1 MSWSRHKLRLI
12 LQKLSSEGKTHDDLM
27 MYLKLWYL
35 RADAGAPISS
45 FETTCDAC
53 SRLFNPEVVST
64 LWSFLAP
71 VCIYV
76 QCTTSS
82 RIVNIDL
89 DNSSNNLA
97 RTLINRLLKFNEQ
110 THHSSSHSTSRIYI
124 ASRHG
129 YLTSCSSENII
140 VEEIG
145 LFTVFL
151 YSDVGLHFLL
161 LMLEVYVK
169 ILEDLKVKNICYV
182 TCDTDRTLI
191 ERVPFFSWVDG
202 VFNNIAG
209 LFRGLCTGLLCLE
222 C

>member
-1 MSWSRHKLRLI
+1 MQEHQYLPSKQPVMHVHAFLI
-12 LQKLSSEGKTHDDLM
+12 LKQFLPYDHF
-27 MYLKLWYL
+27 L
-35 RADAGAPISS
+35 RQYD
-45 FETTCDAC
+45 
-53 SRLFNPEVVST
+53 
-64 LWSFLAP
+64 
-71 VCIYV
+71 CIYV
-76 QCTTSS
+76 QCPISILEAR
-82 RIVNIDL
+82 RIGNIDL
-89 DNSSNNLA
+89 VNNQNNLA

-191 ERVPFFSWVDG
+191 ERVPFFS
-202 VFNNIAG
+202 
-209 LFRGLCTGLLCLE
+209 
-222 C
+222 